1 MVGWLCGAAVG
12 IALGTAGAL
21 KLFSPQWLRQAA
33 MLGVAPAVAR
43 VVPWVE
49 VGLGACLV
57 ADLARR
63 LVALLAIVLLASFT
77 SLLAWRLAQ
86 GVRPPC
92 ACFGR
97 LSTRPVGPRTL
108 VRNAVLIALA
118 VVAAV
123 V

>member
-1 MVGWLCGAAVG
+1 VVGWLCGAAVG
-12 IALGTAGAL
+12 IALGTAGVL
-21 KLFSPQWLRQAA
+21 KLFSPQWLTQAS
-33 MLGVAPAVAR
+33 MLGVAPALAR
-43 VVPWVE
+43 AVPWVE

-57 ADLARR
+57 ADLARQP
-63 LVALLAIVLLASFT
+63 VALLAIALLASFT
-77 SLLAWRLAQ
+77 SLLAWRLAH

-97 LSTRPVGPRTL
+97 LSTRPVGPATL
-108 VRNAVLIALA
+108 ARNAFLIALA